1 MALNSTENITIIQRL
16 VALLHLCLVPTEDF
30 DFSLFKGMS
39 EADWDVLFHIAVQHD
54 VTALMGDAVKMLPK
68 ELTPPRRIV
77 LSLAS
82 ETFKFEQQ
90 YEKNVQAT
98 AELLSF
104 FNKAAIPTAIL
115 KGFTLA
121 HYYPTPSHRK
131 FNDLDI
137 YQFGRQE
144 EADALVSQS
153 FNTSID
159 LDHSHHTKFC
169 LKGVT
174 VENHYDFIN
183 QHSQKSGERYE
194 LMLKRFS
201 TEGMKTVSFDEAPS
215 EVKPKYIL
223 LSPTWSAV
231 FQLRHAAKHFAT
243 SKLNWRIVCDWML
256 FSQDAA
262 IDWNYVN
269 RVCKEFGMERF
280 KEVFDEMAECVRK
293 NEVPTDNKILLKIL
307 SDTCFRGSILDK
319 RHKAKS
325 KLGQRVRRFW
335 DNRWK
340 HRLAFSESWWSRIRR
355 IRLN

>member
-1 MALNSTENITIIQRL
+1 MKFHCTDHILIIQRL
-16 VALLHLCLVPTEDF
+16 VSLLHLSLIQPKEF

-39 EADWDVLFHIAVQHD
+39 EADWNVLFHIAVQHD

-68 ELTPPRRIV
+68 AFMPPRHIV
-77 LSLAS
+77 ISLAS

-98 AELLSF
+98 ADLLSF
-104 FNKAAIPTAIL
+104 FNKADIPTAIL
-115 KGFTLA
+115 KGFTLT
-121 HYYPTPSHRK
+121 HYYPNPRHRK

-153 FNTSID
+153 FNTSINSK
-159 LDHSHHTKFC
+159 HIHHTKFC
-169 LKGVT
+169 FKGVT

-183 QHSQKSGERYE
+183 RHSQESGERYE

-201 TEGMKTVSFDEAPS
+201 TEGMKTVTFDETPFA
-215 EVKPKYIL
+215 VKPQYVL

-256 FSQDAA
+256 FSQDAT

-269 RVCKEFGMERF
+269 QVCKDFGMERF
-280 KEVFDEMAECVRK
+280 KQVFDEMAECVRK
-293 NEVPTDNKILLKIL
+293 NEVTTDNKILLKIL
-307 SDTCFRGSILDK
+307 NDTCFRGSIIDK
-319 RHKAKS
+319 RPKAKS
-325 KLGQRVRRFW
+325 KFRNRVRRFW

-340 HRLAFSESWWSRIRR
+340 HRLAFSESWWSRIKK